1 MRVTEAEVDSTPPPS
16 LIVSNEADGDTVRHR
31 GAVPTGS
38 RRPLRSTFQST
49 DDNEDD
55 AASEAPTDYTVIDT
69 ASVSAVVWQRTSV
82 LVSLLLL
89 QSLSQFILES
99 FETLISHHVII
110 PLFLTMLVGAGGNA
124 GNQSAVRAITGLV
137 TKEFRQKDYL
147 LVLRKEF
154 VVGFINS
161 LILALI
167 GFGRVY
173 YFYGHHDLFY
183 STVAITMSLFCI
195 VLSSVIL
202 GTSLPFLI
210 GWIGLDREH
219 AAPIIQVV
227 MDITG
232 VLITCMLCSMI
243 IPSSEGRAKAAGS
256 AAPPSP
262 PTSA

>member
-1 MRVTEAEVDSTPPPS
+1 MNSDVAVESPPPPS
-16 LIVSNEADGDTVRHR
+16 LLQPSDTDTEAVRHR
-31 GAVPTGS
+31 GANGP
-38 RRPLRSTFQST
+38 RRPLRHAFPHDRTT
-49 DDNEDD
+49 GDDDD
-55 AASEAPTDYTVIDT
+55 ETGGDEENADYTVIDT

-99 FETLISHHVII
+99 FETLISRNVII

-154 VVGFINS
+154 VVGAINS
-161 LILALI
+161 TILALI

-183 STVAITMSLFCI
+183 STVAITLSLFCI
-195 VLSSVIL
+195 VLSSVVL

-232 VLITCMLCSMI
+232 VLITCMLCSAI
-243 IPSSEGRAKAAGS
+243 IPVTEGRAAKAA
-256 AAPPSP
+256 PTPSP
-262 PTSA
+262 TGA